1 MLRGIAVLL
10 CVIMSGDAWASMVSH
25 ANSLSKSSSY
35 TADMKYFGGKSYG
48 CELVSTSA
56 DYKYSDGDII
66 QALDNDMYAYKCV
79 DVSGTAND
87 KWERMDTQYC
97 ADSPVKNV
105 KMKHTKICVY
115 QSNVEKKCKLYDEYF
130 DNSKYEAWQNGC
142 VRVECVDDTFIDK
155 DGKCQERKCGDSPEG
170 TVLENQECTPNVITD
185 SNAASCTKKCTY
197 KENPNRMVWVISI
210 SECRQNYRPSDDE
223 NSCVRTIGPGDDCA
237 ANDLPQFATVGK
249 YNSGLKCVATKC
261 KAGTYLVVS
270 SAGASQGWC
279 VADSYCQSVKK
290 MDASYKLTII
300 DGEKTDL
307 SCVAPVTEDNAQSDA
322 ENTSTPT
329 QETVTDTAVVAAPV
343 EDGGS
348 ASTTDDG
355 VTSPT
360 NVQDTTVVSAD
371 ETAVDDVVAAPG
383 VNPQVNSLQAQQE
396 SQDNIDKLKDSA
408 KSAKDREQSDANKL
422 LGAAG
427 IGATGVGGM
436 MLASGAAEQDAD
448 ADAENAMRAYLATFT
463 CSYGNGK
470 NVRGGDVDIELP
482 GGNDLIAL
490 YAEYVA
496 LANDL
501 KVHKEA
507 LGMRPGIESEP
518 ILNAAT
524 SGLYDDVA
532 IGKTGGA
539 YASLA
544 RALTDPNSQDAKMW
558 QEQKDEAAEKKKTGA
573 ITAGIGAAGSLVGD
587 LIINSGDDE
596 KCDTEYEWSADKQ
609 KCVKKK

>member
-1 MLRGIAVLL
+1 MRCLFVLFFCL
-10 CVIMSGDAWASMVSH
+10 ILDAAYGDAAPWRQVNA
-25 ANSLSKSSSY
+25 ASSSSDDKSFFY
-35 TADMKYFGGKSYG
+35 LNNGNSYECNPVYRKGTYSFADGAELQTLYG
-48 CELVSTSA
+48 
-56 DYKYSDGDII
+56 
-66 QALDNDMYAYKCV
+66 DNYKCV
-79 DVSGTAND
+79 KGWPDEWQKQQTNWCEKSQITTLSVSGA
-87 KWERMDTQYC
+87 RY
-97 ADSPVKNV
+97 
-105 KMKHTKICVY
+105 CVY
-115 QSNVEKKCKLYDEYF
+115 QDGAEQRCRVQGGNFVEDG
-130 DNSKYEAWQNGC
+130 AWPRGC
-142 VRVECVDDTFIDK
+142 LMASCDGNRFFA

-170 TVLENQECTPNVITD
+170 TVLENQECAPNVITD
-185 SNAASCTKKCTY
+185 SNAASCTKTCTY
-197 KENPNRMVWVISI
+197 KENPNRMVWVNSI
-210 SECRQNYRPSDDE
+210 SECKQNYRPSDDKR
-223 NSCVRTIGPGDDCA
+223 SCVRTIGPGDNCA
-237 ANDLPQFATVGK
+237 ANDLPQFATAGK

-270 SAGASQGWC
+270 SGGASQGWC
-279 VADSYCQSVKK
+279 VAASYCQSVKK
-290 MDASYKLTII
+290 MDAEYKLTII

-307 SCVAPVTEDNAQSDA
+307 TCVAPVPEEDAPSDA

-329 QETVTDTAVVAAPV
+329 QETVTDTAVVAGPV
-343 EDGGS
+343 EDGDS

-360 NVQDTTVVSAD
+360 NVQDTTVVSGD
-371 ETAVDDVVAAPG
+371 EAVVDEVVATPV

-427 IGATGVGGM
+427 IGATGIGGM
-436 MLASGAAEQDAD
+436 MLVSGAAEQDAD

-470 NVRGGDVDIELP
+470 NVRGGDVDVELP

-501 KVHKEA
+501 KARKEA

-544 RALTDPNSQDAKMW
+544 RALADPNSQDAKMW
-558 QEQKDEAAEKKKTGA
+558 QEQKDETAEKKKTGA
-573 ITAGIGAAGSLVGD
+573 ITAGIGAAGSLVGG
-587 LIINSGDDE
+587 LIIDSGDDE
-596 KCDTEYEWSADKQ
+596 KCDTGYEWSADKQ